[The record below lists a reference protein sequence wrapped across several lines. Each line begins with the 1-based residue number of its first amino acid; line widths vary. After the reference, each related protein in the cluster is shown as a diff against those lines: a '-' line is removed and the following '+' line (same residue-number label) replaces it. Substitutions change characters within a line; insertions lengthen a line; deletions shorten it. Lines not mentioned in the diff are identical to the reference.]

1 MNCSIVL
8 RIVDSR
14 CFTHS
19 AGCDRQRFQIAPLLG
34 VKTAVQD
41 PGTGPLICFG
51 RGSGERQDL
60 WGAGM
65 REEFNSG
72 ERSFR

>member
-1 MNCSIVL
+1 
-8 RIVDSR
+8 
-14 CFTHS
+14 
-19 AGCDRQRFQIAPLLG
+19 